1 MLMACIIISSAF
13 SLELLLVHGIVL
25 LTLLE
30 HVHVG
35 LARVDLTGVRLQAL
49 DEIEVEVLA
58 WIGLLLRVVNVF

>member
-1 MLMACIIISSAF
+1 MACIIISSAF
-13 SLELLLVHGIVL
+13 SLELLLVHRIVL

-49 DEIEVEVLA
+49 DKIEVEVLA
-58 WIGLLLRVVNVF
+58 WVGLLLREVTLF